1 MGSYFERVGTLL
13 RNKMKVIL
21 YSELRGKNKNKTKQ
35 NSDVLFVV
43 LDFLEVR
50 TLKMNWDGYLVT
62 NEIQS
67 TQGMT
72 ASFVPT

>member
-1 MGSYFERVGTLL
+1 
-13 RNKMKVIL
+13 MKVIL

-62 NEIQS
+62 NKIQS